1 MSDID
6 FDDIFKV
13 QDFNT
18 DKLLDEIDFSIDS
31 IFPILDRLH
40 RDCTKDEI
48 LECVYQ
54 LRGQLF
60 SLRDEVVEANEMDNS
75 FYQPMRDDRLSAFK
89 HIYPDL
95 SDNVI
100 DKHFDSLEYKMK
112 STAHKSAIKDSK

>member
-1 MSDID
+1 MLITYIFNLIIEFIFMSDID

-89 HIYPDL
+89 HI
-95 SDNVI
+95 S
-100 DKHFDSLEYKMK
+100 
-112 STAHKSAIKDSK
+112 